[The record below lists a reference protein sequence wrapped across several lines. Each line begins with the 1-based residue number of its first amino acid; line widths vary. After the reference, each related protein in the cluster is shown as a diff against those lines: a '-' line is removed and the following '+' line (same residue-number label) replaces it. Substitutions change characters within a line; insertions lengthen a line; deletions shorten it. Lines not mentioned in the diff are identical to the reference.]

1 MIINI
6 ILENMMRYY
15 KFLLSVFCIILNIPD
30 NRAQEIT
37 FNHLTTNDGLSH
49 NSVMAIYQ
57 DDKGFMW
64 LGTRNGVSLYNGKE
78 FTIYKFRKKDPN
90 SLIYNNISAIT
101 GNGDDEIYIM
111 TAKGV
116 SKLQISDNKIS
127 TLIQGC
133 ARSIFYHKQLY
144 ISIENNIYRYDGKQ
158 FRDYYRL
165 KDSKVIISSI
175 YICDDFMLIGTK
187 EHGLY
192 RLGLQDNQL
201 SSIIPQGQVIR
212 IFKDSTGKFW
222 IGTSENGVYLLNG
235 DSITNFQNIDNN
247 PFSISSNF
255 IRDFC
260 EDKQG
265 NIWIGSSNGL
275 NKYNAT
281 SRTFSRYQKQNK
293 ENGLTHT
300 SIWSL
305 LCDHQG
311 TVWIGTYFGGINYFN
326 PDNQI
331 YNHYQISDQE
341 EEGLSSSIIGCITED
356 SQNNL
361 WISTEGGGLN
371 KYNPKTGKFKWYKH
385 HNHPNSL
392 SHNNIK
398 ALYYDKVK
406 EILWIG
412 THMGG
417 LNKLETRNGHITRY
431 STKNN
436 PSESIHSNTVR
447 DIVPYKDKLILA
459 THGGIS
465 VFDPSNGKCQLLF
478 KDQSNSIQFVTSVCI
493 DHRGTLWIGG
503 NGDGVYSYNFD
514 TQELQNYKHN
524 HSLKNSISSNNINRI
539 YEDSQKRLWFCTNES
554 GIDLYRY
561 TTDDF
566 ENFDEQH
573 HGLESNFIYDVCE
586 LSAERLLFIT
596 DSGFSIM
603 DYPTRKISNYN
614 QENGMPLSALNERSV
629 YKSADGKI
637 YIGGIDGMISF
648 KEKDINYTP
657 QSYSVHPF
665 RLLVNG
671 KAIEVND
678 ESKVLSKTLTDTRK
692 ITLTSTQSM
701 FSIEYANTNYIPF
714 NKDEIEYYLEGF
726 SRDWTNMR
734 DQYSVTY
741 TNLNPGKYTL
751 IVRAKNNS
759 LVPENKLEIE
769 ILPPFYRTGW
779 AYLLYILCIGGI
791 LYYFFRTY
799 HKRIKLQEA
808 LKYEKKHADD
818 IEKLNQVKLRF
829 FTNISHEFRTPL
841 TLIIGQIEMLL
852 QKRSFIPTIYNQ
864 ILGIYKSSL
873 QMREL
878 IAELLD
884 FRKQEQG
891 YMTIKV
897 REHNLVD
904 FAYEN
909 YLLFQEY
916 AAQRRIIFKFHKSND
931 IIPVW
936 YDAKQMQKVINNL
949 LSNAFKHVQDGGAIS
964 ISIRK
969 RNQEALIEV
978 TDNGTG
984 IDSKDINRIFDRFYQ
999 TEQMGNSSS
1008 YMGTGIGLSLSKG
1021 IVELHHGT
1029 IEVYS
1034 EPNVET
1040 SFIVHLK
1047 TGNEHFES
1055 EQICRQ
1061 PEEMVYTTQEEYT
1074 SAGLL
1079 LNEQESGN
1087 IPDDATIKENLKVK
1101 ILIIEDNE
1109 ELRHMLVKI
1118 FEPFYHVISASNGEE
1133 GWEKIKSEHPNIVLS
1148 DIVMPLMSGTE
1159 LCKRIKEDI
1168 DTCHIPVV
1176 LLTARTAV
1184 EQNLEG
1190 LQLGAD
1196 DYITK
1201 PFNTNILLSRC
1212 HNLVNNR
1219 ILLQEKFSK
1228 LPQAV
1233 PQMLATNPLDKKFMD
1248 DALTVIEKYMDN
1260 PEFNVDIFAREVG
1273 IARTK
1278 LFTKLKD
1285 ITGQT
1290 PYEFIIMVRL
1300 KRAAIMLKEHP
1311 EMNISEIG
1319 DCTGFT
1325 SPRQFSR
1332 YFKEKYHLT
1341 PQAYRKTDVSDEKED
1356 TGICIKE

>member
-1 MIINI
+1 
-6 ILENMMRYY
+6 MMRYY

-30 NRAQEIT
+30 NKAREIT
-37 FNHLTTNDGLSH
+37 FNHLTSNDGLSH

-57 DDKGFMW
+57 DNKGFMW

-78 FTIYKFRKKDPN
+78 FTTYKFRKKDPN
-90 SLIYNNISAIT
+90 SLTYNNISAIT

-116 SKLQISDNKIS
+116 SKLQISNHKIS

-133 ARSIFYHKQLY
+133 ARSIYYHKQLY

-158 FRDYYRL
+158 FKNYYSL
-165 KDSKVIISSI
+165 KEPHAIISSI
-175 YICDDFMLIGTK
+175 YICDDFMLIGTR

-192 RLGLQDNQL
+192 RLELQDHQL
-201 SSIIPQGQVIR
+201 SSIIPQEQVVR

-222 IGTSENGVYLLNG
+222 IGTSENGIFLLTAT
-235 DSITNFQNIDNN
+235 SITHFQNKDNDLS
-247 PFSISSNF
+247 SISSNF

-275 NKYNAT
+275 NKFNAT
-281 SRTFSRYQKQNK
+281 TQTFTRYQRQNK

-311 TVWIGTYFGGINYFN
+311 TVWIGTYFGGVNYFN

-331 YNHYQISDQE
+331 YNHYQVSDQE

-356 SQNNL
+356 SQKNI

-371 KYNPKTGKFKWYKH
+371 KYNPKTRKFQWSKY

-398 ALYYDKVK
+398 TLYYDKNK
-406 EILWIG
+406 EVLWIG

-417 LNKLETRNGHITRY
+417 LNKLEIQNGRITRY

-459 THGGIS
+459 THNGIS
-465 VFDPSNGKCQLLF
+465 IFDPSNGKCQLLF
-478 KDQSNSIQFVTSVCI
+478 KDQSNNIQFATSVCI

-503 NGDGVYSYNFD
+503 NGDGVYTYDFD
-514 TQELQNYKHN
+514 TQKLQNYKHN
-524 HSLKNSISSNNINRI
+524 HSLKNSLSSNNINRI

-554 GIDLYRY
+554 GIDLYKY
-561 TTDDF
+561 TTNDF
-566 ENFDEQH
+566 ENFDEH
-573 HGLESNFIYDVCE
+573 RHGLESNYIYDVCE

-596 DSGFSIM
+596 DSGFSIL
-603 DYPTRKISNYN
+603 DYSTQKISNYN

-629 YKSADGKI
+629 YKSSDGRI

-648 KEKDINYTP
+648 RENDINYTP
-657 QSYSVHPF
+657 QSYSIHPF

-671 KAIEVND
+671 KAIQVND
-678 ESKVLSKTLTDTRK
+678 ESKILSKTLTNTSI
-692 ITLTSTQSM
+692 ITLTSAQSM

-726 SRDWTNMR
+726 SNTWTDMR

-759 LVPENKLEIE
+759 LVPETKLEIE

-808 LKYEKKHADD
+808 LKYETKHADD
-818 IEKLNQVKLRF
+818 IEKLNQIKLRF

-852 QKRSFIPTIYNQ
+852 QKRPLIPSIHNQ
-864 ILGIYKSSL
+864 ILGIYKNSL

-878 IAELLD
+878 IIELLD

-897 REHNLVD
+897 SEHNLVD
-904 FAYEN
+904 FAYKN

-916 AAQRRIIFKFHKSND
+916 AVQRRITFKFHKSND
-931 IIPVW
+931 IITVW

-949 LSNAFKHVQDGGAIS
+949 LSNAFKHVQNGGSIS

-969 RNQEALIEV
+969 RNQEAIIEV
-978 TDNGTG
+978 TDDGPG
-984 IDSKDINRIFDRFYQ
+984 IESKDINRIFDRFYQ
-999 TEQMGNSSS
+999 TEQMGASS
-1008 YMGTGIGLSLSKG
+1008 YMGTGIGLSLTKG

-1034 EPNVET
+1034 EPHVET

-1047 TGNEHFES
+1047 TGIAHFES
-1055 EQICRQ
+1055 EQICWQ
-1061 PEEMVYTTQEEYT
+1061 PKEVVYTTQEEKT
-1074 SAGLL
+1074 SPRLL
-1079 LNEQESGN
+1079 LNEQKIDNAYESA
-1087 IPDDATIKENLKVK
+1087 ITENLKVK

-1109 ELRHMLVKI
+1109 ELSNMLVKI
-1118 FEPFYHVISASNGEE
+1118 FEPFYHVIVASNGEE
-1133 GWEKIKSEHPNIVLS
+1133 GWEKVRSEHPRIVLS

-1159 LCKRIKEDI
+1159 LCKLIKEDI

-1228 LPQAV
+1228 QPQAA
-1233 PQMLATNPLDKKFMD
+1233 PQILATNPLDKKFMD
-1248 DALTVIEKYMDN
+1248 DTLVIIEKYMDN
-1260 PEFNVDIFAREVG
+1260 PEFNIDIFAREVG

-1278 LFTKLKD
+1278 LFTKLKE

-1290 PYEFIIMVRL
+1290 PYEFIITVRL
-1300 KRAAIMLKEHP
+1300 KRAAIMLREHP

-1319 DCTGFT
+1319 DSTGFT

-1332 YFKEKYHLT
+1332 YFKEKYQQT
-1341 PQAYRKTDVSDEKED
+1341 PQAYRKTEIPDEEED
-1356 TGICIKE
+1356 